1 MELTATPSGLL
12 ATFSPSA
19 ASSPPPASSL
29 APDRPCRRTGRGLPG
44 LPPSRAGK
52 RLSTFLAAEGLAGCR
67 PAARRCPSPRLPEA
81 PRGPAARPHARSA
94 PSRGLA
100 DTGPRHALPRA
111 TAPTAGGAGRGRA
124 AQSSLVIGRPVTPAT
139 IGQAWSN
146 LGQPAQA
153 APRRAP

>member
-52 RLSTFLAAEGLAGCR
+52 RLSTFLAAEGLAGCL
-67 PAARRCPSPRLPEA
+67 PAARRCPSPRPSS
-81 PRGPAARPHARSA
+81 PAARSERPEQ
-94 PSRGLA
+94 
-100 DTGPRHALPRA
+100 GPRRHRAPPRA
-111 TAPTAGGAGRGRA
+111 PTRHGANGRRGGAGAGRPEL
-124 AQSSLVIGRPVTPAT
+124 SGDWPSSNTRDDWPSLV
-139 IGQAWSN
+139 
-146 LGQPAQA
+146 
-153 APRRAP
+153 